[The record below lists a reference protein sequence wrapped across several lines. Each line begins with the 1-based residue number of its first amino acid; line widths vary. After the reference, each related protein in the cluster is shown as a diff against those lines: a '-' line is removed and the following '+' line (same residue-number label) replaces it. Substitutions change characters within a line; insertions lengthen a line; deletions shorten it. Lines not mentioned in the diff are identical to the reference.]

1 KISLKLRAPHPLPRL
16 SKIRHRSPR
25 PPTFSR
31 QTCSLGLRKIAS
43 AFSFRRAKLVHTSLL
58 QMLQPAAQAASRPAT
73 SSSSSATSSSSSSSS
88 APGVDLTQTFL
99 QLLSVQLENQ
109 SPMNPVDPN
118 QFVTQLATFDS
129 LGELTQIQSL
139 MQTLVNDVNP
149 TASAASGDSVNARA
163 NSTSTPS
170 VNSIS
175 H

>member
-1 KISLKLRAPHPLPRL
+1 MHA
-16 SKIRHRSPR
+16 
-25 PPTFSR
+25 
-31 QTCSLGLRKIAS
+31 
-43 AFSFRRAKLVHTSLL
+43 SLL
-58 QMLQPAAQAASRPAT
+58 QMLHPAAQAAANSSP
-73 SSSSSATSSSSSSSS
+73 SSSSTNSSSSSSSTD
-88 APGVDLTQTFL
+88 PGVDLTNTFL

-139 MQTLVNDVNP
+139 MQTLVNDVGGTTPSTSGGN
-149 TASAASGDSVNARA
+149 ANAAATP
-163 NSTSTPS
+163 TSTPN

>member
-1 KISLKLRAPHPLPRL
+1 
-16 SKIRHRSPR
+16 
-25 PPTFSR
+25 
-31 QTCSLGLRKIAS
+31 
-43 AFSFRRAKLVHTSLL
+43 
-58 QMLQPAAQAASRPAT
+58 
-73 SSSSSATSSSSSSSS
+73 
-88 APGVDLTQTFL
+88 VDLTNTFL

-139 MQTLVNDVNP
+139 MQTLVNDVGG
-149 TASAASGDSVNARA
+149 TSSSASGDSANASA
-163 NSTSTPS
+163 YSTSTPS

>member
-1 KISLKLRAPHPLPRL
+1 M
-16 SKIRHRSPR
+16 
-25 PPTFSR
+25 
-31 QTCSLGLRKIAS
+31 
-43 AFSFRRAKLVHTSLL
+43 HTSLL
-58 QMLQPAAQAASRPAT
+58 QMLHPAAQAASTPAT
-73 SSSSSATSSSSSSSS
+73 SSSSPATSSSSSSSS

-139 MQTLVNDVNP
+139 MQTLVNDVGGPSSSASGAGAN
-149 TASAASGDSVNARA
+149 ASANP
-163 NSTSTPS
+163 TSTPS

>member
-1 KISLKLRAPHPLPRL
+1 
-16 SKIRHRSPR
+16 
-25 PPTFSR
+25 
-31 QTCSLGLRKIAS
+31 
-43 AFSFRRAKLVHTSLL
+43 VHTSLL
-58 QMLQPAAQAASRPAT
+58 QMLHPAAQAASTPAT
-73 SSSSSATSSSSSSSS
+73 SSSSSAASSSSSSST
-88 APGVDLTQTFL
+88 APGVDLTNTFL

-139 MQTLVNDVNP
+139 MQTLVNDVGG
-149 TASAASGDSVNARA
+149 TSSAASGDSA

-170 VNSIS
+170 VNSVS